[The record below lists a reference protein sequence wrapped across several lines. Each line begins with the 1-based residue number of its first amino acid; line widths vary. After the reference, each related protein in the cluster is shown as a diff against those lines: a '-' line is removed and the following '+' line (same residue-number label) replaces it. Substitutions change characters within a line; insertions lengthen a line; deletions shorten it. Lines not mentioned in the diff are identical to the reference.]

1 MTATTIKVDTS
12 VRDLLNEAAAS
23 QGLTAGG
30 MVEKLVKEFYWRQEV
45 ELAKQQMRNSPQE
58 VWDEYWAEFHSMD
71 ASMADGLDGW

>member
-1 MTATTIKVDTS
+1 MTATTIKVDSS

-23 QGLTAGG
+23 QGLTAGS

-45 ELAKQQMRNSPQE
+45 EVAKQQMRDSPQE

-71 ASMADGLDGW
+71 ASMADGLEGW

>member
-1 MTATTIKVDTS
+1 MAATTIKVDPS
-12 VRDLLNEAAAS
+12 VRDLLNAAAAS

-45 ELAKQQMRNSPQE
+45 ELAKEQMRNSPQE

-71 ASMADGLDGW
+71 ASMADGLEGW

>member
-1 MTATTIKVDTS
+1 MTATTIKLDSS

-23 QGLTAGG
+23 QGLTAGS

-45 ELAKQQMRNSPQE
+45 ELAKQQMRDSPQD

-71 ASMADGLDGW
+71 ASMADGLEGW

>member
-45 ELAKQQMRNSPQE
+45 ELAKQQMRNSLQE

-71 ASMADGLDGW
+71 ASMADGLEGW

>member
-1 MTATTIKVDTS
+1 MTATTIKVDSS

-23 QGLTAGG
+23 QGLTAGS
-30 MVEKLVKEFYWRQEV
+30 MVEKLVREFYWRQEV

-71 ASMADGLDGW
+71 ASMADGLEGW

>member
-45 ELAKQQMRNSPQE
+45 EFAKQQMRNSPQE